1 LLELKESS
9 FTYKRSRRKN
19 FAKKTLCFWK
29 ILGTLRTLFDA
40 SNARLRNDAL
50 YFSNEP
56 RNRRLSME
64 DSLKFERRKKQE
76 CKKADVELVDVGFSL
91 ANA

>member
-1 LLELKESS
+1 
-9 FTYKRSRRKN
+9 
-19 FAKKTLCFWK
+19 
-29 ILGTLRTLFDA
+29 
-40 SNARLRNDAL
+40 
-50 YFSNEP
+50 
-56 RNRRLSME
+56 ME